1 MTQPQTHEA
10 MVISCVC
17 VCAQASITRVSF
29 QQSTAI
35 CPSIKISTSQPVS
48 WSYLGC
54 RAMDSRSCINWFF
67 FDILLQLQLH
77 ERRFSHQSRRAANK
91 SRVPRCLK
99 HSKHA
104 EQIWCFSASAK
115 NSNHVWQLPRCMQ
128 FHQILPSMKHTAS
141 MSLHQ
146 FSAKRVPQLPHCC
159 HRIGSAATD
168 MIIFK
173 SSFQGASCFR
183 AKYSKIMCKTL
194 TTKVTIRR

>member
-67 FDILLQLQLH
+67 YDILLQLQLH

-99 HSKHA
+99 HSKQA

-115 NSNHVWQLPRCMQ
+115 KLKSCLTATKMHAISPNIALNETYRFNVSASVFCQKSTSVATLLPQNRLCCDW
-128 FHQILPSMKHTAS
+128 HDNLQIVFPRS
-141 MSLHQ
+141 
-146 FSAKRVPQLPHCC
+146 
-159 HRIGSAATD
+159 
-168 MIIFK
+168 
-173 SSFQGASCFR
+173 
-183 AKYSKIMCKTL
+183 IML
-194 TTKVTIRR
+194 